1 MCWTPSYTGQK
12 TKTNKTKNSQRNVL
26 DTTAAKQTQHYVLDT
41 TAAKQ
46 TQIT

>member
-1 MCWTPSYTGQK
+1 MLDTIIHRTEDKDKQ
-12 TKTNKTKNSQRNVL
+12 NKNSQRNVL